1 MEGATDKAEF
11 GGRTIE
17 GRIVGAHCDK
27 TRVVAI
33 EQTSAHRLYGRGM
46 RRTNKFVA
54 HDEGNQ
60 SSVGDLVRLRECR
73 PISRTKRWRL
83 IEILEKGELS

>member
-1 MEGATDKAEF
+1 MESAKDKGEF
-11 GGRTIE
+11 GGRMVE
-17 GRIVGAHCDK
+17 GRIVGASGDK

-33 EQTSAHRLYGRGM
+33 EQRTAHRLYGRGT
-46 RRTNKFVA
+46 RRMNKFVA

-60 SSVGDLVRLRECR
+60 SNVGDLVRLRECR

-83 IEILEKGELS
+83 VEILEKVELD